1 MKCCPIKADG
11 SRLDVPG
18 GIYLFSCIISALSL
32 VLQQLMALN
41 LETLPVRLGRIPRCY
56 LCKNMVMRRH
66 ISF

>member
-1 MKCCPIKADG
+1 MAAG
-11 SRLDVPG
+11 WMYLVG
-18 GIYLFSCIISALSL
+18 YIYFLASLVLSL
-32 VLQQLMALN
+32 FVLQQLMALN